1 MYHAIREEILCREE
15 RYVICDVLR
24 KEEMEKNE
32 VKKSGRGESAQIYY
46 SSETLVLLV
55 TVKRIREHLFYP
67 RMWGVTGCL
76 RDGFR

>member
-1 MYHAIREEILCREE
+1 M
-15 RYVICDVLR
+15 ICDVLR
-24 KEEMEKNE
+24 KEEIEKNE

-46 SSETLVLLV
+46 SSATLCSPV
-55 TVKRIREHLFYP
+55 TVERIRERLFYP

>member
-32 VKKSGRGESAQIYY
+32 VKKSGRGESAQYIILLKHWCSWSQLKELENTY
-46 SSETLVLLV
+46 STL
-55 TVKRIREHLFYP
+55 
-67 RMWGVTGCL
+67 GC
-76 RDGFR
+76 GE